1 LTIRVPCPSAHT
13 HCAPDSLHREDVLQ
27 VVDEVLALMK
37 VPASSTAKAKAVAVE
52 RYRDTRSP
60 EMSLAAFEKAMQAS
74 LAAIDG
80 GLSDTEREEAMK
92 AARFAFERER
102 ISAADTVFPKPFA
115 ARLVGRGLEEE
126 GAAGDR
132 AALRPVQ
139 ASRGVRVPRH
149 RASGGQC
156 AQVCAHPGSD
166 KGADGAGAWPELGS
180 VRPNSAR

>member
-1 LTIRVPCPSAHT
+1 
-13 HCAPDSLHREDVLQ
+13 VLQ

-102 ISAADTVFPKPFA
+102 ISAADKA
-115 ARLVGRGLEEE
+115 AMVGRPAIITAVIQVTRAQTGKVEEYE
-126 GAAGDR
+126 IVGTAAEE
-132 AALRPVQ
+132 
-139 ASRGVRVPRH
+139 
-149 RASGGQC
+149 
-156 AQVCAHPGSD
+156 
-166 KGADGAGAWPELGS
+166 PETKE
-180 VRPNSAR
+180 